1 VRLTPLLVVLNLAL
15 VAPVGR
21 VWAQDNTAPK
31 TADVDKLVS
40 DLGADDFNKR
50 DEAQKKLEAMGKK
63 ALPALEKAEKE
74 SADAEIRARAHEAI
88 LAIKKGLPSGGQ
100 PPTNGGDRDTERE
113 GPPLPPERRF
123 APRDPGAD
131 RGDRRD
137 DPNGGEWDD
146 FMKLFEGQDSPMMK
160 ELPKIFEHLQKQ
172 MRDLDKEYEKELK
185 RPRDNGNGGGMRVFR
200 FRTPTAVEMRLG
212 LQVNP
217 SPPALQAQLDLPATD
232 SGLLVEELAPNGPAW
247 KAGLKQYDVILSI
260 DGKSVRGPEDLK
272 GLGEKDAKVE
282 VMRKAKKE
290 TLLVHAQPAN
300 QGVPSPKP
308 EKKDEPQI
316 RKF

>member
-1 VRLTPLLVVLNLAL
+1 MRLTLLLVVLGLAL
-15 VAPVGR
+15 ATPATR
-21 VWAQDNTAPK
+21 VWAQDGTAR
-31 TADVDKLVS
+31 TADMDKLVS

-88 LAIKKGLPSGGQ
+88 LAIKKSLPSA
-100 PPTNGGDRDTERE
+100 NGGDRDTERE

-131 RGDRRD
+131 RRE
-137 DPNGGEWDD
+137 DPGTGENWDD
-146 FMKLFEGQDSPMMK
+146 FMKLFQGQESPMMK
-160 ELPKIFEHLQKQ
+160 ELPKILEHLQKQ
-172 MRDLDKEYEKELK
+172 MRDLDKETQKELN
-185 RPRDNGNGGGMRVFR
+185 RPRDNGGMRVFR
-200 FRTPTAVEMRLG
+200 FRSPTPVEQKLG

-217 SPPALQAQLDLPATD
+217 PPPALQAQLDLPATD
-232 SGLLVEELAPNGPAW
+232 SGLLVEELAPNGRAW
-247 KAGLKQYDVILSI
+247 KAGLKPYDVILSI
-260 DGKSVRGPEDLK
+260 DGKSVRAPDDLK

-290 TLLVHAQPAN
+290 TILVHAQPAD
-300 QGVPSPKP
+300 QGAPVPPKS